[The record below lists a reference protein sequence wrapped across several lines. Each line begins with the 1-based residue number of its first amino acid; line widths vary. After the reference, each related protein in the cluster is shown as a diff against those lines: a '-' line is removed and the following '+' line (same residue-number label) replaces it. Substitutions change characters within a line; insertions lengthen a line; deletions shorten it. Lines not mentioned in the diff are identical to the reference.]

1 MYFWDVF
8 FSYPQTH
15 LSLLDSCLGCSSISM
30 CVTFFDFW
38 DTLLGFSISIRPSTP
53 ARLLC
58 QHKGFAR
65 TFGCC
70 TKCDG
75 TLVPCRTHCENDQRL
90 KDRKCER
97 TVLSSSLSSDP
108 DVVVCCS
115 FASAVSFWASSPSPS
130 SMPSCSNY
138 ITHQSTQNTQNHQY
152 IMIKWKIW
160 AAQM

>member
-58 QHKGFAR
+58 QHKGFTR

-75 TLVPCRTHCENDQRL
+75 TLVPCRTRCENDQRL

-138 ITHQSTQNTQNHQY
+138 ITHQSTQNTQNYQY